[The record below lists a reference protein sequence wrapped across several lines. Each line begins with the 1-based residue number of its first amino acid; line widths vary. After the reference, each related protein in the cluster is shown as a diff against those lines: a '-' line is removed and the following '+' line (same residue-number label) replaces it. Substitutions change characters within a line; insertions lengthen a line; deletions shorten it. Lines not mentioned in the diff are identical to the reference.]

1 MIFVVY
7 GVLIFVATC
16 MGAFVGLG
24 GGVIIKPV
32 LDVINIHPLEQI
44 AFFSSCAVF
53 VMSVTST
60 AKHLRSKTPIDK
72 KTVLLLAFG
81 SVAGGFAG
89 NRIFDLL
96 LKSTRFPDT
105 VRGIQ
110 SAVLGVLLITV
121 IVFVNVRIKRFKLK
135 NPVAMVIA
143 GCLLGFLAAFLG
155 ICGGPINV
163 AVFTLLFS
171 LTMKDAAVCSVAVIF
186 FSQLTNLSAF
196 FLTSPVL
203 SYDLKMLLVIIP
215 CAVLGGLVG
224 ARLNRVFS
232 EKAIRITFSL
242 TVSAVVA
249 LSIYNSVSSF
259 IN

>member
-7 GVLIFVATC
+7 GVLIFAATC

-32 LDVINIHPLEQI
+32 LDVINAHPLEQI

-53 VMSVTST
+53 VMSITST
-60 AKHLRSKTPIDK
+60 AKHLRNKTPIDK
-72 KTVLLLAFG
+72 KTVLFSALG

-89 NRIFDLL
+89 NRIFDVL
-96 LKSTRFPDT
+96 LKSTGIPNV

-110 SAVLGVLLITV
+110 SALLGALLIAV
-121 IVFVNVRIKRFKLK
+121 IVLVNINIKHLKLK
-135 NPVAMVIA
+135 NPISMIIA
-143 GCLLGFLAAFLG
+143 GFLLGSLASFLG
-155 ICGGPINV
+155 IGGGPINV

-171 LTMKDAAVCSVAVIF
+171 LTMRDAAVCSVAVIF
-186 FSQLTNLSAF
+186 FSQFTNLTVS
-196 FLTSPVL
+196 FLTAPVFT
-203 SYDLKMLLVIIP
+203 YDLKMLLAIIP
-215 CAVLGGLVG
+215 CAVLGGLLG
-224 ARLNRVFS
+224 AKLNRAFP
-232 EKAIRITFSL
+232 EKVIRVTFSV
-242 TVSAVVA
+242 TVSAVAA